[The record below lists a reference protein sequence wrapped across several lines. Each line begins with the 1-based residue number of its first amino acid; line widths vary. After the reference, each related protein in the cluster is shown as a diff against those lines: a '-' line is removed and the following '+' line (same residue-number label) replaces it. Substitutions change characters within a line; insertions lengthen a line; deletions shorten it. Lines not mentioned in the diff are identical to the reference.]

1 MSSETLH
8 GSSLD
13 GFISIRQLLD
23 TVWDVRIPSKHLA
36 LIGTIFATE
45 YRLQFHRDPYI
56 GKEDR
61 GGKKR
66 PVSVY
71 PVNWVK
77 EMMRRFVE
85 RDPDFF

>member
-36 LIGTIFATE
+36 LIGTIFAALMKTKS
-45 YRLQFHRDPYI
+45 LVLFFSM
-56 GKEDR
+56 
-61 GGKKR
+61 
-66 PVSVY
+66 VVY
-71 PVNWVK
+71 L
-77 EMMRRFVE
+77 ESLH
-85 RDPDFF
+85 

>member
-56 GKEDR
+56 
-61 GGKKR
+61 
-66 PVSVY
+66 
-71 PVNWVK
+71 
-77 EMMRRFVE
+77 
-85 RDPDFF
+85 